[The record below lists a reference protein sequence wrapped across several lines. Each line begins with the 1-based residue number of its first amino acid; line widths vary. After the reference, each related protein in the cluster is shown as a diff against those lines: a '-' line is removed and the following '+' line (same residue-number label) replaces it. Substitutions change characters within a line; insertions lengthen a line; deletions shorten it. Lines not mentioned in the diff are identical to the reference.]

1 MIPYSA
7 RSFYANLPE
16 IRNIPEVISHLIL
29 KLDRVYRSVSE
40 IKVVTY
46 MYTYMSQVTCKH
58 YIVQNTWCWWDFLQF
73 INSIIIW
80 YFKWPLFYTSIDL
93 RGIWLQFISSGAG
106 HILYIMMNNCLQCFI
121 TFMNKGAC
129 SYTWNTKYGHF
140 LFWQF
145 NLNSIHP
152 LWKANLFRPYKGC
165 VYLKWNLLVRQ
176 VHLKMDPFFLEN
188 GQFLHPKVWDGRPV

>member
-1 MIPYSA
+1 MLSLHSVQFQDRFDVTSNRLHTSLHVTIKWACFTMIPYSA

-129 SYTWNTKYGHF
+129 S
-140 LFWQF
+140 
-145 NLNSIHP
+145 
-152 LWKANLFRPYKGC
+152 
-165 VYLKWNLLVRQ
+165 
-176 VHLKMDPFFLEN
+176 
-188 GQFLHPKVWDGRPV
+188 